1 VLYWYYLEVMRK
13 GFRQNTKKIIA
24 ASLVFWM
31 SGVLFLFCCDSMK
44 AQAAE
49 TAESCPLVKTQHCSK
64 QSKGET
70 AFDSTSIEAQPQTH
84 DCCRFIPPIFG
95 KTVKTEKI
103 LKVEAALST
112 VKILQPK
119 FAVVKSEFPA
129 VKNFR
134 SVVLNRENTH
144 LKNCVFRI

>member
-1 VLYWYYLEVMRK
+1 MRNVSL
-13 GFRQNTKKIIA
+13 QNTKKIIA

-49 TAESCPLVKTQHCSK
+49 TAESCPLAKTEHCSK
-64 QSKGET
+64 QSKAET
-70 AFDSTSIEAQPQTH
+70 ASADFVVIEPQPQTL
-84 DCCRFIPPIFG
+84 DCCRFIPPIFD

-103 LKVEAALST
+103 QKVEAALST

-119 FAVVKSEFPA
+119 FSVVKSAFPA
-129 VKNFR
+129 AKNFR